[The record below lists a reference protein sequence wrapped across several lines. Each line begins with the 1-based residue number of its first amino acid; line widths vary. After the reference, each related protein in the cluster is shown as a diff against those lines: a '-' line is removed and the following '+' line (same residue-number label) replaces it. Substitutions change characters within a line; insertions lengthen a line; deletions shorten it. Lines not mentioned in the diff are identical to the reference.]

1 VYDLGVAVAGLLGVI
16 ELVEEVNLDI
26 RFLSVVRLILNLV

>member
-1 VYDLGVAVAGLLGVI
+1 VYDLGVAVAGLLGAI